1 MSPLANLKADARWG
15 ICEVHLARVG
25 LYIPHFH
32 LLESY
37 YKCQTVAVPSQFNL
51 STSQEPLTVLFV
63 AITALESHVITSWC
77 TSLLCSTVTKWVYD
91 CCPWICQTSLASGQT
106 LDLTWKNI
114 NLHRILANWRKGLR
128 KSKKKKIVHQCQQ
141 RGCWASDLSLNW
153 I

>member
-1 MSPLANLKADARWG
+1 MLVTEVFVKCTWPELGSIYPISTYWNHTTSAR
-15 ICEVHLARVG
+15 
-25 LYIPHFH
+25 
-32 LLESY
+32 LLP
-37 YKCQTVAVPSQFNL
+37 VAVPSQFNL

-114 NLHRILANWRKGLR
+114 NLHSILANWRKGLR
-128 KSKKKKIVHQCQQ
+128 KSKKKIVHQCQQ